1 MADRRRITAAG
12 LAVLAAAALTGG
24 VAGCSGGSSGA
35 EGSSR
40 SSSVAVGIATNPPD
54 RQALAA
60 PSHATPGRAAGGNQ
74 QVSAD
79 AIAPAKL
86 PAEVIETAV
95 IRLEVGH
102 GRVAPTVV
110 GIRRLALREGGY
122 ASHSSLISSGQRS
135 GSIVVRIP
143 QRRFIAALTAIE
155 GMGKVTAEN
164 DAGRDV
170 TSQFIDLSA
179 RLVNLRSQE
188 NFLRR
193 LMARAGTVRGSI
205 EIEGQL
211 TQVQLG
217 IEQITG
223 QRRYLSN
230 RTAFSTITVGV
241 GESGARAPVHHHA
254 STLWKAASRSL
265 HGGLAV
271 VTAVIVG
278 AGYTIPVALLALIAV
293 GATRLVRPRLGR
305 PATGTDGTAAEN

>member
-12 LAVLAAAALTGG
+12 LALLAASALTGG
-24 VAGCSGGSSGA
+24 LAGCSGASSASEGA
-35 EGSSR
+35 SR
-40 SSSVAVGIATNPPD
+40 ASLGVARKAA
-54 RQALAA
+54 ALPLS
-60 PSHATPGRAAGGNQ
+60 PSHAARGPVEGLQA
-74 QVSAD
+74 VSAD

-95 IRLEVGH
+95 IRLQVGH
-102 GRVAPTVV
+102 GRVAPTV
-110 GIRRLALREGGY
+110 GRIRRLALGEGGY
-122 ASHSSLISSGQRS
+122 VSHSSVTSSGQRS

-143 QRRFIAALTAIE
+143 QRRFTAALAAI
-155 GMGKVTAEN
+155 GVMGRVTAEN

-211 TQVQLG
+211 AQVQLG

-223 QRRYLSN
+223 QLRYLSN

-241 GESGARAPVHHHA
+241 GEAGARAPVHHHA
-254 STLWKAASRSL
+254 STLWKAAARSL

-271 VTAVIVG
+271 VTAVIIG
-278 AGYTIPVALLALIAV
+278 AGYTIPVALLALIAL
-293 GATRLVRPRLGR
+293 GAARLLRPRLVRA
-305 PATGTDGTAAEN
+305 ATGTEGGGAES